1 MLRVSNIKISIDED
15 PSIIEK
21 LVLKKLKIKSSDL
34 VKYYIYKESIDA
46 RKGKISFVYTVDV
59 QVKNED
65 KVLNKHVKDVVKI
78 KELKY

>member
-46 RKGKISFVYTVDV
+46 RKGKISFVYTVRRTS
-59 QVKNED
+59 K
-65 KVLNKHVKDVVKI
+65 K
-78 KELKY
+78 

>member
-1 MLRVSNIKISIDED
+1 MLRVSNIKLSIDED

-46 RKGKISFVYTVDV
+46 RKGNITLFI
-59 QVKNED
+59 
-65 KVLNKHVKDVVKI
+65 L
-78 KELKY
+78 

>member
-34 VKYYIYKESIDA
+34 VKYYIYKELSSMLE
-46 RKGKISFVYTVDV
+46 RK
-59 QVKNED
+59 D
-65 KVLNKHVKDVVKI
+65 KLCLYCRRTSKK
-78 KELKY
+78 